1 MALTKISGSILKDP
15 LNLGGVSIGGTLTY
29 QDVTNVDSV
38 GLGTFRSGINV
49 SGGQLDVGSNIKLG
63 NAGVITAT
71 TFKGDGD
78 FVELDVDGQ
87 TNLDHTSIV
96 GIVTISAGVN
106 NEGLR
111 ITGQHNNAVIFTSPS
126 INGSAGYRLNHHPS
140 TNFLRVDT
148 TDQNGTF
155 TGTVAKFSSAGLDMA
170 DNIKLRLGTNQ
181 DLTLY
186 HYGNDAYI
194 DNADGDIIFRQG
206 TSEKVRIA
214 SDGVTTVTGEL
225 NVINSANTTFK
236 ILDSTGT
243 PDSYGYFTYN
253 NGSDADDA
261 LIIGVDGGNQQS
273 NSHIRFYVDGTSSSA
288 EKVRITSNG
297 RINIG
302 DTDLTQN
309 TDQLCVSVSAN
320 NAVDNVARFQSAAAA
335 SGTSESLVKVYKGA
349 GYGGVISGYIT
360 QGSDHGMKFY
370 TANNGA
376 LTERLRI
383 NKSGHVTMP
392 HNPAFHARPPGHYQL
407 NAGPSDTII
416 GGTWSTGY
424 PESFAQGSLPS
435 GTSIWN
441 NNTGVFTVPV
451 DGVYSIHWN
460 VFLKNNTERR
470 DAMIYLNGTGSGN
483 IIARTEIQQPS
494 GATARNKNVSVH
506 TIVHLSA
513 TDEIRFGCLSD
524 GSANRLYQNSKPW
537 SYACAALIG

>member
-1 MALTKISGSILKDP
+1 MSSNLKVNAILPSTGTNVAIGTAGGSITMV
-15 LNLGGVSIGGTLTY
+15 G
-29 QDVTNVDSV
+29 NVDIDIN
-38 GLGTFRSGINV
+38 SGISTFNDIHISDKIV
-49 SGGQLDVGSNIKLG
+49 HDGDTNTSIRFPAADT
-63 NAGVITAT
+63 ITAET
-71 TFKGDGD
+71 
-78 FVELDVDGQ
+78 
-87 TNLDHTSIV
+87 V
-96 GIVTISAGVN
+96 GT
-106 NEGLR
+106 ER
-111 ITGQHNNAVIFTSPS
+111 F
-126 INGSAGYRLNHHPS
+126 
-140 TNFLRVDT
+140 
-148 TDQNGTF
+148 
-155 TGTVAKFSSAGLDMA
+155 
-170 DNIKLRLGTNQ
+170 
-181 DLTLY
+181 
-186 HYGNDAYI
+186 
-194 DNADGDIIFRQG
+194 
-206 TSEKVRIA
+206 RIA

-225 NVINSANTTFK
+225 NVINSANTTLK

-253 NGSDADDA
+253 NGNDADDA

-416 GGTWSTGY
+416 GGTWYTSD
-424 PESFAQGSLPS
+424 PESFSQGTLSD
-435 GTSIWN
+435 GTTSIWN
-441 NNTGVFTVPV
+441 NNGGVFTVPV
-451 DGVYSIHWN
+451 DGIYSIHWN

-483 IIARTEIQQPS
+483 IIARTEIQQPT

-513 TDEIRFGCLSD
+513 TDVIRFGVLSD
-524 GSANRLYQNSKPW
+524 GSANRLYVNSKPW